1 LHFFGGKE
9 IACNNERLSNNDH
22 LSVIPDNI
30 SWIAQNNF
38 MVKTISVN
46 FLVTTCFSVIINLA
60 RRICQVSLGQG
71 QIFFYLIENVAEKE
85 RSLRRTACSKIDQ
98 FKLLMIIREKRCL

>member
-1 LHFFGGKE
+1 MKDYQIMITLVLSQITFYGLH
-9 IACNNERLSNNDH
+9 
-22 LSVIPDNI
+22 
-30 SWIAQNNF
+30 
-38 MVKTISVN
+38 KTILWFKYISVN

-71 QIFFYLIENVAEKE
+71 QILFHLIENVAEKE
-85 RSLRRTACSKIDQ
+85 RNLRRTACSKIDQ